1 MAIGTLGVGSGLD
14 LESLVTKLITSE
26 GKPRLNNLASKEARV
41 QANIS
46 SFGTLKSSLDKL
58 RTAANDLNDTAAIG
72 KRGINT
78 SGSKLFSASA
88 SSSATIGK
96 YSIQVLDK
104 AIAQKLASTADFSSG
119 TALVG
124 AGTLSVSV
132 GSNAFSVTTDATTTL
147 QGLRDSINNSAS
159 NTGVTASLLVVAK
172 DPLDVSAGTVTRL
185 VLSAKETGSANAIS
199 TSVTDAD
206 LNNTD
211 NAGLSR
217 FYYSAG
223 DPVNSQLS
231 QTQAAKNARIA
242 VDGFTAISSTNTFS
256 DVAEGVTITVLE
268 PPTDPL
274 NPIAETLTITQDTTA
289 ASGRIQSFVTAFNDL
304 ATTIRNLTAYNKT
317 TNKASALTG
326 DPTIRAISS
335 QLRGIA
341 NTAGLGGGSPGS
353 LSEIGVSFQTDG
365 SLKVDSAKL
374 DTALKTQLSGVTS
387 LLTGTS
393 GVGARFDKAL
403 DSILDAGGTIEA
415 RTQGLD
421 KQLKSITTERET
433 VIARLD
439 KLETSYRTR
448 FASLD
453 SLVARLK
460 SDGDYLLAQL
470 KNTSQIITG
479 SKS

>member
-1 MAIGTLGVGSGLD
+1 
-14 LESLVTKLITSE
+14 
-26 GKPRLNNLASKEARV
+26 
-41 QANIS
+41 
-46 SFGTLKSSLDKL
+46 
-58 RTAANDLNDTAAIG
+58 
-72 KRGINT
+72 
-78 SGSKLFSASA
+78 
-88 SSSATIGK
+88 
-96 YSIQVLDK
+96 
-104 AIAQKLASTADFSSG
+104 
-119 TALVG
+119 
-124 AGTLSVSV
+124 
-132 GSNAFSVTTDATTTL
+132 
-147 QGLRDSINNSAS
+147 
-159 NTGVTASLLVVAK
+159 
-172 DPLDVSAGTVTRL
+172 
-185 VLSAKETGSANAIS
+185 
-199 TSVTDAD
+199 
-206 LNNTD
+206 
-211 NAGLSR
+211 
-217 FYYSAG
+217 
-223 DPVNSQLS
+223 
-231 QTQAAKNARIA
+231 